1 MRTVYLVSCV
11 GMKKRGTHPAKDLYD
26 SPWFK
31 KARAYVER
39 QGGPWY
45 ILSAKYGL
53 LDPDEKIPPYEMTL
67 NNMPAAERR
76 AWARSVLE
84 DLRRVI
90 RPTDHVVFLAG
101 QRYREYLIAE
111 VRRVSSEVSVP
122 MEGLGIG
129 EQLAWLTQRTERSG

>member
-90 RPTDHVVFLAG
+90 RPTDHIVFLAG